1 MADRLQKVLSQWGI
15 ASRRQAEAMI
25 TQGRVHVNGNIAHLG
40 QTVDLTCDQIAVDG
54 QPLQPQQRPEFLYFL
69 LHKPKGVVSSCWDPQ
84 HRPTVLDLL
93 PEHLAQGQGLH
104 PVGRLDIDST
114 GALILTNDGALTYE
128 LTHPRHQI
136 PKTYQVCINGHPH
149 EAVLEQW
156 RRGILLDNQSTLPAQ
171 VRIISKTDKQ
181 TQIQVILYE
190 GRNRQIRR
198 VAELLGHPVVKL
210 HRSAIGTIQLG
221 QVPSGQYRPLKPFEL
236 RSLQPKN
243 SI

>member
-25 TQGRVHVNGNIAHLG
+25 TQGRVQVNGNLAHVG
-40 QTVDLTCDQIAVDG
+40 QTVDLSQDRITVDG
-54 QPLQPQQRPEFLYFL
+54 QPLEPQQRPTLLYFL
-69 LHKPKGVVSSCWDPQ
+69 VHKPKGVVTSCWDPQ
-84 HRPTVLDLL
+84 NRPTVLDLL

-114 GALILTNDGALTYE
+114 GALILTNDGNLTYE
-128 LTHPRHQI
+128 LTHPRHQV
-136 PKTYQVCINGHPH
+136 PKTYHVWIHGHPR

-156 RRGILLDNQSTLPAQ
+156 RRGVLLDDQITLPAHIR
-171 VRIISKTDKQ
+171 VIGKTEQQ
-181 TQIQVILYE
+181 TQIQVILHE

-221 QVPSGQYRPLKPFEL
+221 QVASGQYRPLKPFEL

-243 SI
+243 PI